1 MQRLAASGRACALRR
16 AWRLTGALS
25 GRALL
30 GVLSAGLFAAAPLP
44 ASAQTGPGL
53 RVGLYQNEPKIF
65 LDEDGEPRGFLP
77 ALVDHLSGLL
87 GWQVDYVPC
96 DWDDC
101 LDMLERDEIQV
112 MPDVAYSPERAAR
125 FQFGHEAAL
134 YGWSYLF
141 ARPGDPLTELEGLDG
156 KRVAVV
162 SDSIQ
167 ESGLAATADE
177 RGWSVELV
185 GRPSMRAVLEA
196 VEAGEVDYGVVNR
209 FFAEAN
215 ERDFALVRTQVLFQP
230 SAVFFAYSKAVDRA
244 TVAAADAA
252 LARLKT
258 EPESAYFTLYQEWFE
273 PPGDGRLPP
282 AVYWIGG
289 GVMAALAVTVAI
301 AALLR
306 RRVTAATAALAD
318 ANTRI
323 ALAAQSAKLGVWDW
337 DIVDDRLLWD
347 EATGRLYGRPS
358 GQAEGGY
365 ASWREALHPDDREA
379 AEAAARAAMQEG
391 QQFDAEF
398 RIRRPDG
405 EERHVRA
412 SGLVLRDP
420 EGKPVRMIGL
430 NMDTT
435 EQKNLEEQL
444 RQSQKLEAMGQLT
457 GGIAHDFNNL
467 LTVILGNAEMLAE
480 RPGQDRE
487 ARHQTTQ
494 ILLASERASALT
506 NRLLAFSRRQAL
518 QPRPTDI
525 GLLIANLEEMLR
537 RPLGATIALRV
548 RVANGLPP
556 AHVDAHQLE
565 NALLNLSLNARDAMP
580 DGGSLTIEATPAPE
594 DEVAL
599 FQQLQELQPGR
610 YLRIAVRDSGCGMP
624 PSVAEKAFEP
634 FFTTK
639 NVGEGTGLGLSMVY
653 GFVKQSR
660 GHVVLDSTEGRGTV
674 VTLYLP
680 CAGAGR

>member
-1 MQRLAASGRACALRR
+1 MRRLAVRGSTCARR
-16 AWRLTGALS
+16 RGWRRTLF
-25 GRALL
+25 LL
-30 GVLSAGLFAAAPLP
+30 LAAVAAAGLVP
-44 ASAQTGPGL
+44 AQAQESRSF
-53 RVGLYQNEPKIF
+53 RVGIYQNEPKIF
-65 LDEDGEPRGFLP
+65 LDEAGEPSGFLP
-77 ALVDHLSGLL
+77 ALIDHLAELL

-96 DWDDC
+96 DWNDC
-101 LDMLERDEIQV
+101 LDMLERDEIQI
-112 MPDVAYSPERAAR
+112 MPDVAYSPERGAR

-134 YGWSYLF
+134 FGWSYLF
-141 ARPGDPLTELEGLDG
+141 ARPGDPLTAIAGIAG

-167 ESGLAATADE
+167 GNALEKLATE
-177 RGWSVELV
+177 RGWALELV

-196 VEAGEVDYGVVNR
+196 VEAGEADYGVVNR

-215 ERDFALVRTQVLFQP
+215 ERDYALVRTQVLFLP
-230 SAVFFAYSKAVDRA
+230 SAVFFAYSTSVDRT
-244 TVAAADAA
+244 TVVQADAA

-258 EPESAYFTLYQEWFE
+258 EPESAYFTLYQRWFE
-273 PPGDGRLPP
+273 PREDGRLPSL
-282 AVYWIGG
+282 AYWVGG
-289 GVMAALAVTVAI
+289 GVLATLAVTVVI

-306 RRVTAATAALAD
+306 RRVGTATAALAD
-318 ANTRI
+318 ANARI

-337 DIVDDRLLWD
+337 DIVEDRLLWD

-365 ASWREALHPDDREA
+365 AGWREALHPDDRET
-379 AEAAARAAMQEG
+379 AEAAAQAAMLEG
-391 QQFDAEF
+391 NRFEAEF
-398 RIRRPDG
+398 RVRRPDG

-412 SGLVLRDP
+412 SGLVLRDAA
-420 EGKPVRMIGL
+420 GRPVRMIGL
-430 NMDTT
+430 NMDVT
-435 EQKNLEEQL
+435 EQKSLEEQL

-480 RPGQDRE
+480 RPGQDPE
-487 ARHQTTQ
+487 SRHQTTQ

-518 QPRPTDI
+518 QPRQTDI
-525 GLLIANLEEMLR
+525 GRLLANLEEMLR

-548 RVANGLPP
+548 RVERDLPP

-580 DGGSLTIEATPAPE
+580 GGGSLTIEASSAP
-594 DEVAL
+594 DAEVEAL
-599 FQQLQELQPGR
+599 QQLQELQPGR
-610 YLRIAVRDSGCGMP
+610 YLRIAVRDSGCGMAP
-624 PSVAEKAFEP
+624 AVAEKAFEP

-639 NVGEGTGLGLSMVY
+639 NIGEGTGLGLSMVY